1 MFLQRGKSSNF
12 IFIFVLI
19 LLVLIVL
26 PFWVNLF
33 YQTFLTELFVWILF
47 AISFDLIFG
56 YTGLLSFGQALF
68 FGLGG
73 YSIAIPI
80 MRFGL
85 NSGIGLLFA
94 VMIPIL
100 FACFVGYFSVKLTGI
115 HFVII
120 TIIFALIGSTLGETW
135 TRLTGGADGLNF
147 LPTPIRLGLIQVDLM
162 DIKSNYYFVL
172 FFTALS
178 YLFLRRMVQSPL
190 GKVFIAIRENEDRAR
205 LIGYNVQQYK
215 LLSFVIAAALSGL
228 AGGLYSLTLKYASAG
243 FLHWSISGHAVVY
256 TIVGG
261 MGTLMGP
268 VLGAGIMMSLEHYL
282 INFLQ
287 ATDLVVGTVLILMV
301 LAAPKGLVGL
311 IQSWLRKGGLGARE
325 Q

>member
-1 MFLQRGKSSNF
+1 MFLQKGKSFGFVSIFGF
-12 IFIFVLI
+12 IILVFIAFPFFVG
-19 LLVLIVL
+19 
-26 PFWVNLF
+26 LF

-73 YSIAIPI
+73 YAVTISIKK
-80 MRFGL
+80 FGL
-85 NSGIGLLFA
+85 GTEPALLFSIIIP
-94 VMIPIL
+94 MI
-100 FACFVGYFSVKLTGI
+100 FSWFVGYFSVKLSGI

-135 TRLTGGADGLNF
+135 TWLTGGADGLTF
-147 LPTPIRLGLIQVDLM
+147 SPRPMHLGLLKVDLM
-162 DIKSNYYFVL
+162 DIKSNYYLVL
-172 FFTALS
+172 TIVALS
-178 YLFLRRMVQSPL
+178 YLLLRRMVQSPL
-190 GKVFIAIRENEDRAR
+190 GKVFISIRENEERAR
-205 LIGYNVQQYK
+205 LIGYNVQRYK
-215 LLSFVIAAALSGL
+215 LIAFVIAGGLSGL

-261 MGTLMGP
+261 MGTLIGP
-268 VLGAGIMMSLEHYL
+268 AIGAAIVMSLEHYL

-287 ATDLVVGTVLILMV
+287 ATDLVVGTALVFMV
-301 LAAPKGLVGL
+301 LVAPKGLVGL
-311 IQSWLRKGGLGARE
+311 IKSKLKKGETSA
-325 Q
+325 

>member
-1 MFLQRGKSSNF
+1 VLLDKGKSFGF
-12 IFIFVLI
+12 ILIFSLI
-19 LLVLIVL
+19 LLVFIAL
-26 PFWVNLF
+26 PFFIDLF

-73 YSIAIPI
+73 YSVAIAI

-85 NSGIGLLFA
+85 NSGIGLLLS
-94 VMIPIL
+94 VIVPIL

-135 TRLTGGADGLNF
+135 TWLTGGADGLNF
-147 LPTPIRLGLIQVDLM
+147 LPPPIRLGLFQIDVM
-162 DIKSNYYFVL
+162 DIKNNYYLVL
-172 FFTALS
+172 FFAATT
-178 YLFLRRMVQSPL
+178 YLFLRRMVHSPL
-190 GKVFIAIRENEDRAR
+190 GKVFISIRENEDRAR
-205 LIGYNVQQYK
+205 LIGYNVQRYK
-215 LLSFVIAAALSGL
+215 LIAFIIAGGLSGL

-268 VLGAGIMMSLEHYL
+268 VLGAGIVMSLEHYL

-287 ATDLVVGTVLILMV
+287 ATDLVVGIVLVFMV
-301 LAAPKGLVGL
+301 LMAPKGLVGL
-311 IQSWLRKGGLGARE
+311 IQSKLKRGKTSA
-325 Q
+325 